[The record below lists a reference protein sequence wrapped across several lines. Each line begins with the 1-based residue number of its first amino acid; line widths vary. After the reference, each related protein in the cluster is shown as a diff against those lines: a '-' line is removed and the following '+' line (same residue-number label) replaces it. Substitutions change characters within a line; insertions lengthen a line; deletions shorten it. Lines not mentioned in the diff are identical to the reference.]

1 MTKLSHIFTI
11 KKDFMHKIPH
21 TIIKNLRKSSSRT
34 DKNKIKNKKI
44 LRTNSLIIDTLM
56 NAKDPEIKKI
66 IMTLKLQKFNK
77 NKKFMIRKTHTI
89 KIIKNDQKINTLKIK
104 NHLPPK
110 NKKKRSKM
118 KINLISK
125 SILMIN

>member
-11 KKDFMHKIPH
+11 NKDLMHKMSH
-21 TIIKNLRKSSSRT
+21 TIIQNLRKSTRT
-34 DKNKIKNKKI
+34 DKNKIKNKKF
-44 LRTNSLIIDTLM
+44 LRINSLIIDTLT

-89 KIIKNDQKINTLKIK
+89 KIIKNDQKISTLKTK
-104 NHLPPK
+104 DHMPPK
-110 NKKKRSKM
+110 IPKRRSKM
-118 KINLISK
+118 KIKLSSK

>member
-1 MTKLSHIFTI
+1 MTKLSHISTI
-11 KKDFMHKIPH
+11 NKDLMHKMSH
-21 TIIKNLRKSSSRT
+21 TIIQNLRKSIRT
-34 DKNKIKNKKI
+34 DKNKIKNKKF
-44 LRTNSLIIDTLM
+44 LRKNSLIIDTLT

-89 KIIKNDQKINTLKIK
+89 KIIKNDQKISTLKTK
-104 NHLPPK
+104 DHLPPK
-110 NKKKRSKM
+110 IPKRRSKM
-118 KINLISK
+118 KIKLSSK